1 MGMAGMLSLALG
13 VALVLEKKV
22 YMLQEALVVM
32 LLVAISVAVI
42 LLFLVVF
49 VLFQAGI
56 RQAALWLKTALVR
69 LSRLSHGQVSPP
81 DSIIPPPI
89 PR

>member
-1 MGMAGMLSLALG
+1 MGVTVALAFSLLAVLAL
-13 VALVLEKKV
+13 VKKV
-22 YMLQEALVVM
+22 YMLEEALVVM
-32 LLVAISVAVI
+32 LLVALSVAII

-56 RQAALWLKTALVR
+56 RQAFLLLRTGIVR
-69 LSRLSHGQVSPP
+69 LTRLTNGPVPP
-81 DSIIPPPI
+81 RDSIIPPSM